1 MPVLLSIVIG
11 VLILGGIVLLSMLP
25 KLINRNRDPQE

>member
-1 MPVLLSIVIG
+1 VPVLLGIIIA

-25 KLINRNRDPQE
+25 KIINRDRDQDG

>member
-1 MPVLLSIVIG
+1 VPVLVGIVIG

-25 KLINRNRDPQE
+25 KIINRNRDPQE